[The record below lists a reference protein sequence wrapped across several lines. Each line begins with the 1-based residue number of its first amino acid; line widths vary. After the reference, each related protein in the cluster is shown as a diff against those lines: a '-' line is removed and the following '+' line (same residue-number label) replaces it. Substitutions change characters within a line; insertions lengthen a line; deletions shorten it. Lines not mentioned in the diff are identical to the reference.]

1 MCARTVSR
9 HGASTSGDGVG
20 RLIPQLRSH
29 AHPSDPPR
37 HRDRRRSA
45 RRGSSRGQSLVEFA
59 MALPVL
65 LFLTLIALDFGRVYL
80 GYINLQNMAR
90 IAANY
95 AANNPDAWGS
105 PADAAV
111 QTRYESQVLGDASA
125 SNCDLPVKS
134 GKPVVPDPVFV
145 DGTGDGVAT
154 GLGDSVRVQLSC
166 RFAVIT
172 PVISNLFGGSG
183 AGLRG
188 VRFPGEVRPEQHR
201 RHQPAG
207 RRGRRARRG
216 IRRQP
221 RDLAQHDLRN
231 HPVRG
236 RVPGHL
242 GRRADRVE
250 LGLRRWDPC
259 PRSRTRSTTRSPRPI
274 HPHVPRHADGEQRAG
289 SSSSTMDVVVIGA
302 STVDFSREPDRR
314 QHGPGD
320 HVHRRLDA
328 RRHGVRLGLRR
339 RRHGHRSDGH
349 ARLRVRRAAARS
361 P

>member
-1 MCARTVSR
+1 MGHVRAHHFKARCK
-9 HGASTSGDGVG
+9 HVG
-20 RLIPQLRSH
+20 GRCGSIDSAAVGPMRIP
-29 AHPSDPPR
+29 AIPR
-37 HRDRRRSA
+37 VIRRRRRSA

-111 QTRYESQVLGDASA
+111 QTRYENQILGDASA

-134 GKPVVPDPVFV
+134 GKPVIPDPVFI
-145 DGTGDGVAT
+145 DGTGDGVGT

-172 PVISNLFGGSG
+172 PVISNLLGGSVRVS
-183 AGLRG
+183 AESDFPVKSGLSSIVG
-188 VRFPGEVRPEQHR
+188 
-201 RHQPAG
+201 HQPAG
-207 RRGRRARRG
+207 RRGSCRAGRG
-216 IRRQP
+216 ICRQP

-231 HPVRG
+231 HAVRR

-250 LGLRRWDPC
+250 LGLRRRDRLHAAGPAR
-259 PRSRTRSTTRSPRPI
+259 PHVHDHRSRPTRST
-274 HPHVPRHADGEQRAG
+274 
-289 SSSSTMDVVVIGA
+289 SS
-302 STVDFSREPDRR
+302 
-314 QHGPGD
+314 
-320 HVHRRLDA
+320 
-328 RRHGVRLGLRR
+328 
-339 RRHGHRSDGH
+339 
-349 ARLRVRRAAARS
+349 
-361 P
+361 